1 MQNRT
6 NPSEHSFPISRKGL
20 LLLSLSILLII
31 AGYVLMAGE
40 GSNASRFFS
49 GIFSVCRTLVAPL
62 LCLSGYLLAVVGI
75 VLLPSE
81 D

>member
-40 GSNASRFFS
+40 GSNASRFFL
-49 GIFSVCRTLVAPL
+49 GIFSVFRTLVAPL
-62 LCLSGYLLAVVGI
+62 LCLSGYLLAAVGI
-75 VLLPSE
+75 VLLPYE